1 MVPFTPRGD
10 KEEVPQMKP
19 VGRQRR
25 VRSRSATDETPQM
38 PKARPRAKSRATSA
52 ETPYVDPRPPLNP
65 AAGVLGEDVIP
76 QFVAKPMATG
86 GASGKRRGRPKKNLG
101 LEDAKTPVIK
111 TAYKTERPADTVKR
125 GRGRPRKV
133 QIVEPT

>member
-1 MVPFTPRGD
+1 M
-10 KEEVPQMKP
+10 PQMEP
-19 VGRQRR
+19 VGKQRR

-38 PKARPRAKSRATSA
+38 PKARPRAKSRAKSA
-52 ETPYVDPRPPLNP
+52 ETPYVDPRPSLNP

-76 QFVAKPMATG
+76 QFIAKPTA
-86 GASGKRRGRPKKNLG
+86 KKKGRPKKNVR

-111 TAYKTERPADTVKR
+111 TTYKAAKELPAGTAGASGKR